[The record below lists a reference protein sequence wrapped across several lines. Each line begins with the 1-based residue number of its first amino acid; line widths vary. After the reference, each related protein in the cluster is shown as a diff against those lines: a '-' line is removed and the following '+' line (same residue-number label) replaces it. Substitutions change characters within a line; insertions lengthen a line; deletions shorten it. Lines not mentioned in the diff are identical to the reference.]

1 MDENIKNQ
9 NEIPVPAQ
17 NQNLKPNIK
26 SNIQALHTYEGDMA
40 RALRENNG
48 SLIKVS
54 LAEQKRRDEEARRGE
69 VTKEK
74 SRNFMYFFVGIMLV
88 AIVVLGARYVNQII
102 KNRSI
107 NKVSI
112 ATRDTFFS
120 TEEQIFLS
128 ANSLVGK
135 ESSAQLLLATINQ
148 KSVLG
153 KMNSI
158 FFKKDRVIEG
168 ESAFL
173 STQEIISR
181 LGFSMP
187 GSLVRTLNE
196 EMIFG
201 SFTNNKGEPNLFMMF
216 YTNDYDQAFAGML
229 SWEKNLFSD
238 LFTVFGINVNDKNSY
253 LLDKK
258 WDDILIDNND
268 TRVLRDNENNPIL
281 YYAFL
286 DRNIFIITDNMDT
299 IRESI
304 KRLRTE
310 KLKN

>member
-9 NEIPVPAQ
+9 NEVPTPPQ
-17 NQNLKPNIK
+17 TPTLNTQSDIK
-26 SNIQALHTYEGDMA
+26 ALHTYEGDMA

-69 VTKEK
+69 ATKEK
-74 SRNFMYFFVGIMLV
+74 SKNFMYFFVGIILV
-88 AIVVLGARYVNQII
+88 AIVVLGARYVNQLI
-102 KNRSI
+102 KDRGI

-112 ATRDTFFS
+112 ETRNTFFG

-135 ESSAQLLLATINQ
+135 ESSAQLLLATIDQ
-148 KSVLG
+148 KSVQG
-153 KMNSI
+153 AMNSI
-158 FFKKDRVIEG
+158 FFKKESAIPG
-168 ESAFL
+168 EPAFL

-181 LGFSMP
+181 LGLSIP
-187 GSLVRTLNE
+187 GPLVRTLNE

-201 SFTNNKGEPNLFMMF
+201 SFTQSKGEPNLFIMF

-238 LFTVFGINVNDKNSY
+238 LFIIFGIDLNDENSY

-258 WDDILIDNND
+258 WDDLLVDNND

-286 DRNIFIITDNMDT
+286 DRSIFIITDDVDT